1 MDPRFLKYYNQE
13 LQFMREMGGEFA
25 QEFPKIAGRLGL
37 DSFECADPYVERLL
51 EGFAFLAARVQL
63 KIDSE
68 FPRFTQHLLS
78 MVYPDYLAPIPSMA
92 VVQFTPDLM
101 EGSLVDGFV
110 VPRQSSLRS
119 LLGKDDQTAC
129 EYRTAHDVT
138 LWPLELH
145 EANYISG
152 SGAVASL
159 GLPDTGKVKA
169 AIRLCLR
176 CTAGL
181 NFNQLSLSSLSLF
194 MRGSGELPTRIYE
207 QFIANGLGVVVRPKG
222 ELSAH
227 SSASKR
233 LSKSN
238 IQAGGFD
245 DLDAILPY
253 TKRSFEGYR
262 LLQEYFAFHERF
274 LFLNLNGLDKAV
286 KQCAGN
292 ELEII
297 VLLDRSEPQLEN
309 ILNKD
314 NFSLFCTPAV
324 NLFPKRADRI
334 HLTNNKTEYHLVPD
348 RTRPMDFETHSIK
361 GLTGYGTST
370 ESEQAFRPFYSLDNS
385 GGSREKMAYFT
396 QYREPRMF
404 SGRQRVHGPRS
415 SYVGS
420 EVFVSLVDANE
431 APYSSKLRQLGIELL
446 CTNRDLPLHMPVGKG
461 KTDFTMESSAPVL
474 SVRCVAGPTKPRPAH
489 SPSRVS
495 WDLISHLSL
504 NYLSLVDNND
514 GKGAE
519 ALRELLRLYSD
530 ENDVSLNKQI
540 DGLLSVTSQAV
551 IRRVPISGPM
561 AMARGVEITLEFE
574 ETAFE
579 GVGIFLLG
587 AVLEQFLARYVGI
600 NSFTQTVVRS
610 SSRGEIMRWPVRI
623 GRCPT
628 I

>member
-1 MDPRFLKYYNQE
+1 MDSRFLKYYNQE

-25 QEFPKIAGRLGL
+25 KQFPKVAGRLGL

-63 KIDSE
+63 KMDSE

-78 MVYPDYLAPIPSMA
+78 MVYPHYLAPIPSMA
-92 VVQFTPDLM
+92 IVSFEPDLM
-101 EGSLVDGFV
+101 EGSLADGFV
-110 VPRQSSLRS
+110 VRRHSVLRT
-119 LLGKDDQTAC
+119 LLGKDEQTAC
-129 EYRTAHDVT
+129 EYRTAHEVT
-138 LWPLELH
+138 LWPLELY

-159 GLPDTGKVKA
+159 GVPDVPNVKA

-176 CTAGL
+176 STAGL
-181 NFNQLSLSSLSLF
+181 NFDQLSLSSLPLYL
-194 MRGSGELPTRIYE
+194 RGSGELPARIYE
-207 QFIANGLGVVVRPKG
+207 QFIANGLGVVVRPKTG
-222 ELSAH
+222 RSDRSCWHKLLP
-227 SSASKR
+227 K
-233 LSKSN
+233 KQ
-238 IQAGGFD
+238 IQPGGFD
-245 DLDAILPY
+245 HADAILPY

-274 LFLNLNGLDKAV
+274 LFVNLSALNEAV
-286 KQCAGN
+286 AQCSGN

-309 ILNKD
+309 VLNKE

-334 HLTNNKTEYHLVPD
+334 HLTTNKTEYHVVPD
-348 RTRPMDFETHSIK
+348 RTRPMDFEVHSMK
-361 GLTGYGTST
+361 SVTGYGTST
-370 ESEQAFRPFYSLDNS
+370 ESEQRFHPFYAVDNEDV
-385 GGSREKMAYFT
+385 SRNKAAYFT
-396 QYREPRMF
+396 HYREPRMF
-404 SGRQRVHGPRS
+404 SARQRANGPRS

-431 APYSSKLRQLGIELL
+431 APYSSNLRQLGVELL
-446 CTNRDLPLHMPVGKG
+446 CTNRDLPLHMPVGQG

-474 SVRCVAGPTKPRPAH
+474 SVRCIAGPTKPRPAH
-489 SPSRVS
+489 SPSSVS

-504 NYLSLVDNND
+504 NYLSLVNSED
-514 GKGAE
+514 GQGAA
-519 ALRELLRLYSD
+519 ALRDLLRLYSD
-530 ENDVSLNKQI
+530 ENDLSTSKQI
-540 DGLLSVTSQAV
+540 DGLVSITSQSV

-561 AMARGVEITLEFE
+561 AMARGVEVKLEFE

-587 AVLEQFLARYVGI
+587 AVLEQFLARYVSI
-600 NSFTQTVVRS
+600 NSFTQTVVMS
-610 SSRGEIMRWPVRI
+610 TSRGEIMRWPVRI
-623 GRCPT
+623 GRCPV

>member
-1 MDPRFLKYYNQE
+1 
-13 LQFMREMGGEFA
+13 MREMGGEFA

-51 EGFAFLAARVQL
+51 EGFAFLSARVQL

-78 MVYPDYLAPIPSMA
+78 MVYPHYLAPIPSMA
-92 VVQFTPDLM
+92 VVQFEPDLM
-101 EGSLVDGFV
+101 EGSLADGFV
-110 VPRQSSLRS
+110 VPRNNSLRS

-138 LWPLELH
+138 LWPLELY

-152 SGAVASL
+152 RGAVASL
-159 GLPDTGKVKA
+159 GLPDMVRTKA
-169 AIRLCLR
+169 AIRLCLK

-181 NFNQLSLSSLSLF
+181 NFNQLSLSSLPLF

-207 QFIANGLGVVVRPKG
+207 QFIANGLGVIVRPKTK
-222 ELSAH
+222 LPDRSCRDTLLP
-227 SSASKR
+227 KN
-233 LSKSN
+233 N
-238 IQAGGFD
+238 IQPGGFTD
-245 DLDAILPY
+245 VDAILPY
-253 TKRSFEGYR
+253 TQRSFEGYR
-262 LLQEYFAFHERF
+262 LLQEYFSFYERF
-274 LFLNLNGLDKAV
+274 LFLNLNGLGEAV
-286 KQCAGN
+286 KQCPGN

-297 VLLDRSEPQLEN
+297 VLLDRSESQLEN
-309 ILNKD
+309 IVNKD

-334 HLTNNKTEYHLVPD
+334 HLTTNKTEYHVVPD
-348 RTRPMDFETHSIK
+348 RTRPMDFEVHTIE

-370 ESEQAFRPFYSLDNS
+370 ESEQPFRPFYAVDNAP
-385 GGSREKMAYFT
+385 GSHEKKACFT
-396 QYREPRMF
+396 HYREPRMF
-404 SGRQRVHGPRS
+404 SGRQRIHGPRS

-431 APYSSKLRQLGIELL
+431 APYSSKLRQLGLDLL

-461 KTDFTMESSAPVL
+461 KTDFTMESSAPVV
-474 SVRCVAGPTKPRPAH
+474 SVRCVAGPTKPVPAH
-489 SPSRVS
+489 SPGSVS

-504 NYLSLVDNND
+504 NYLSLVDNSE

-519 ALRELLRLYSD
+519 ALRDLLRLYSD
-530 ENDVSLNKQI
+530 KNDASLTKQI
-540 DGLLSVTSQAV
+540 NGLLSVSSQPV

-574 ETAFE
+574 EMAFE

-587 AVLEQFLARYVGI
+587 AVLEQFLARYVAI

-610 SSRGEIMRWPVRI
+610 SSRGEIMRWPVRV

>member
-1 MDPRFLKYYNQE
+1 MDPKFLKYYNQE

-78 MVYPDYLAPIPSMA
+78 MIYPHYLAPIPSIAM
-92 VVQFTPDLM
+92 VQFEPDLT

-110 VPRQSSLRS
+110 MPRQSSLKS
-119 LLGKDDQTAC
+119 LLGKDDQTPC
-129 EYRTAHDVT
+129 EYRTTHEVT
-138 LWPLELH
+138 LWPLELY
-145 EANYISG
+145 EANYVSG
-152 SGAVASL
+152 SGSVASL
-159 GLPDTGKVKA
+159 GLSDIPDVKA
-169 AIRLCLR
+169 AIRICLKS
-176 CTAGL
+176 TAGL
-181 NFNQLSLSSLSLF
+181 NFDQLSLTSLPLF
-194 MRGSGELPTRIYE
+194 IRGSGELPMRIYE
-207 QFIANGLGVVVRPKG
+207 QIIGNCAGIVVRPKTKFPEPLCAG
-222 ELSAH
+222 KH
-227 SSASKR
+227 
-233 LSKSN
+233 LSKN
-238 IQAGGFD
+238 KIQSGGFD
-245 DLDAILPY
+245 DIDAILPY

-262 LLQEYFAFHERF
+262 LLQEYFAFYERF
-274 LFLNLNGLDKAV
+274 LFFNINGLDEAIKE
-286 KQCAGN
+286 CSGN

-297 VLLDRSEPQLEN
+297 ILLERSEPQLES
-309 ILNKD
+309 IINKE

-334 HLTNNKTEYHLVPD
+334 HLTTNQTEYHVIPD
-348 RTRPMDFETHSIK
+348 RTRPIDFEVHSIQ
-361 GLTGYGTST
+361 GISGFGTST
-370 ESEQAFRPFYSLDNS
+370 ESEQSFTPFYAADNS
-385 GGSREKMAYFT
+385 VNHENMAYFT
-396 QYREPRMF
+396 HYREPRMF
-404 SGRQRVHGPRS
+404 SARQRIHGPPS
-415 SYVGS
+415 SYMGS
-420 EVFVSLVDANE
+420 EVFVSLVDGNE
-431 APYSSKLRQLGIELL
+431 APYSSKLRQLGVDLW

-461 KTDFTMESSAPVL
+461 KTDFTMESSSPVV
-474 SVRCVAGPTKPRPAH
+474 SVRCIAGPTKPKPAH
-489 SPSRVS
+489 SPSSVS

-504 NYLSLVDNND
+504 NYLSLLNNND

-519 ALRELLRLYSD
+519 ALRDLLRLYSD

-540 DGLLSVTSQAV
+540 NGLLSVESRAI
-551 IRRVPISGPM
+551 IRRIPVPGPM

-574 ETAFE
+574 EAAFE

-587 AVLEQFLARYVGI
+587 AVLEQFLARYVAI
-600 NSFTQTVVRS
+600 NSFTQTVIRS

>member
-1 MDPRFLKYYNQE
+1 
-13 LQFMREMGGEFA
+13 MRAMGGEFA
-25 QEFPKIAGRLGL
+25 QEFLKIAGRLGL

-51 EGFAFLAARVQL
+51 EGFAFLSARVQL

-78 MVYPDYLAPIPSMA
+78 MVYPHYLAPIPSMA
-92 VVQFTPDLM
+92 VVQFEPDLM
-101 EGSLVDGFV
+101 EGSLADGFV
-110 VPRQSSLRS
+110 VPRNNSLRS

-138 LWPLELH
+138 LWPLELY

-152 SGAVASL
+152 RGAVASL
-159 GLPDTGKVKA
+159 GLPDMVRTKA
-169 AIRLCLR
+169 AIRLCLK

-181 NFNQLSLSSLSLF
+181 NFNQLSLSSLPLF

-207 QFIANGLGVVVRPKG
+207 QFIANGLGVIVRPKTK
-222 ELSAH
+222 LPDRSCRDTLLP
-227 SSASKR
+227 KN
-233 LSKSN
+233 N
-238 IQAGGFD
+238 IQPGGFTD
-245 DLDAILPY
+245 VDAILPY
-253 TKRSFEGYR
+253 TQRSFEGYR
-262 LLQEYFAFHERF
+262 LLQEYFSFYERF
-274 LFLNLNGLDKAV
+274 LFLNLNGLGEAV
-286 KQCAGN
+286 KQCPGN

-297 VLLDRSEPQLEN
+297 VLLDRSESQLEN
-309 ILNKD
+309 IVNKD

-334 HLTNNKTEYHLVPD
+334 HLTTNKTEYHVVPD
-348 RTRPMDFETHSIK
+348 RTRPMDFEVHTIE

-370 ESEQAFRPFYSLDNS
+370 ESEQPFRPFYAVDNAP
-385 GGSREKMAYFT
+385 GSHEKKACFT
-396 QYREPRMF
+396 HYREPRMF
-404 SGRQRVHGPRS
+404 SGRQRIHGPRS

-431 APYSSKLRQLGIELL
+431 APYSSKLRQLGLDLL

-461 KTDFTMESSAPVL
+461 KTDFTMESSAPVV
-474 SVRCVAGPTKPRPAH
+474 SVRCVAGPTKPVPAH
-489 SPSRVS
+489 SPGSVS

-504 NYLSLVDNND
+504 NYLSLVDNSE

-519 ALRELLRLYSD
+519 ALRDLLRLYSD
-530 ENDVSLNKQI
+530 KNDASLTKQI
-540 DGLLSVTSQAV
+540 NGLLSVSSQPV

-574 ETAFE
+574 EMAFE

-587 AVLEQFLARYVGI
+587 AVLEQFLARYVAI

-610 SSRGEIMRWPVRI
+610 SSRGEIMRWPVRV